1 MKTYVVGG
9 AVRDELLGL
18 PIVDRDHV
26 VVGSTPQQMIDA
38 GFKPVGR
45 DFPVFLHPDSREEYA
60 LARTERKVAPG
71 YAGFAFHSAPDV
83 TLEQD
88 LARRD
93 LTINAIAK
101 SDTGELI
108 DPYDGQRDLQARVL
122 RHVGPA
128 FVEDPV
134 RILRLARFAARF
146 TEFSVAAATLA
157 LMQQMVAS
165 GEVDA
170 LVAERVWQELSRGLM
185 ERKPSRMFALLQD
198 CGALARVLPELSPM
212 SMPAMQAI
220 DASADSPASSLAV
233 RFAVLVLSM
242 PLGDGSPRTDRVNA
256 LAKRIRAPVELRDL
270 ALLACAEQS
279 VIAAADT
286 ISADKL
292 VSLLERC
299 DGFRKPQ
306 RLLELLDALSIAH
319 ATNTGAISVE
329 QAPESIN
336 QAHQRLRLA
345 LAAATAV
352 DAGTVA
358 RAATAKPT
366 DPTDPADPAD
376 RVNPAGL
383 PMPVNAGE
391 RIKQAI
397 HVARV
402 AAVEQA
408 LATIAQ
414 SRQLR

>member
-157 LMQQMVAS
+157 LMQRMVAS

-185 ERKPSRMFALLQD
+185 ESKPSRMFALLQD

-212 SMPAMQAI
+212 SMPTMQAI

-233 RFAVLVLSM
+233 RFTVLVLSM

-299 DGFRKPQ
+299 DSFRKPL

-329 QAPESIN
+329 QAAESIN
-336 QAHQRLRLA
+336 QAHQQLRLA

-358 RAATAKPT
+358 RAATANS
-366 DPTDPADPAD
+366 ANSAD
-376 RVNPAGL
+376 RVDPAGL
-383 PMPVNAGE
+383 ATPVIAGE

-414 SRQLR
+414 PRQLR

>member
-212 SMPAMQAI
+212 SMPTMQAI
-220 DASADSPASSLAV
+220 DACADSPASSLAV
-233 RFAVLVLSM
+233 RFAVLILSM

-329 QAPESIN
+329 QAAESIN
-336 QAHQRLRLA
+336 QAHQQLRLA

-358 RAATAKPT
+358 RAATANPANPT
-366 DPTDPADPAD
+366 DPAD

-383 PMPVNAGE
+383 PMPVIAGE